1 MTVWAVAV
9 TLLGSGAERL
19 EAATKREMVRK
30 IVRLS
35 SLIADEWMRAHKA
48 INFDAIRSSILGD
61 SELIKRISKS
71 EKHADLSEVR
81 KLLDLMV
88 DFYELFFL
96 LQPLTSV
103 TSFLC
108 EEARDP
114 VLVESIANTDV
125 ADGIEDLILNLWLT
139 DIHVQR
145 GKMRLTASIKTLP
158 KLTLLRHTVASHLLT
173 RVYWR
178 HWKKQDRLDLL
189 DAASESLKSVGVQQ
203 DKSKLRRL
211 IEDLPEIEDL
221 LPGE

>member
-1 MTVWAVAV
+1 MTVWAVGV

-19 EAATKREMVRK
+19 EATTKREMVRK
-30 IVRLS
+30 IVKLS

-48 INFDAIRSSILGD
+48 IDFDLIRRGILSD
-61 SELIKRISKS
+61 FELVKRISKS
-71 EKHADLSEVR
+71 ENPAHLSEVD
-81 KLLDLMV
+81 KLLDVLV

-96 LQPLTSV
+96 VQPLASV
-103 TSFLC
+103 ASFLC

-114 VLVESIANTDV
+114 VLVESMSNTDV

-139 DIHVQR
+139 DIHVQK
-145 GKMRLTASIKTLP
+145 GKLRLTAVIRNLP
-158 KLTLLRHTVASHLLT
+158 KLPVLRHTVAGHLLS

-189 DAASESLKSVGVQQ
+189 DAAMESLKSVGMQQ
-203 DKSKLRRL
+203 DKSRLKRL